1 LRQTAKADNLPARSA
16 QQNGRKEIMKKM
28 LLCCGCLA
36 VLTASCAK
44 DKPEVPTPPKTIELR
59 YNAAAEE
66 DGFRIQFAAVTSDS
80 RCPTGTQCSWAG
92 NAEIVLE
99 LTGDGNQAAIL
110 NTNSQFQQTYRY
122 SDHNITLKELKPH
135 PEANQAIDVN
145 SYVAVLTIE
154 K

>member
-1 LRQTAKADNLPARSA
+1 VKQISK
-16 QQNGRKEIMKKM
+16 KEQENTMKKM
-28 LLCCGCLA
+28 LLLCGCLA
-36 VLTASCAK
+36 ILTISCAK
-44 DKPEVPTPPKTIELR
+44 DKPAELTPPKLIELK
-59 YNAAAEE
+59 YNAAVEE
-66 DGFRIQFAAVTSDS
+66 GGIRIQFAAVTSDS

-110 NTNSQFQQTYRY
+110 NTNSQYQQSYRY
-122 SDHNITLKELKPH
+122 NDYNITLKELKPH
-135 PEANQAIDVN
+135 PEVGQQIDVN